1 MEDLWQ
7 RFYQYFVSR
16 IFKNSKKNRCKDK
29 LKKRDNIITVA
40 IDSPAAAGA
49 GTQAKMIAKNYNLFY
64 LDTGKIYRFIGKLK
78 LDDEQRFSYNLIKR
92 RIRNFRLSYL
102 KNKSLL
108 SNEVA
113 LSASRIAKDKKI
125 RDIVH
130 KFQQMCAYN
139 PPKKYRGSILDGRD
153 IITVQ
158 VKDAMFKFYITAN
171 LNVRVK
177 RRFIEYKKLNKKITY
192 REVYKSLKNRDKSDK
207 NRKYGPLK
215 KTKDSILIN
224 TSKLSKK
231 ACFKKIKDIMDK
243 KLNN

>member
-1 MEDLWQ
+1 M
-7 RFYQYFVSR
+7 
-16 IFKNSKKNRCKDK
+16 
-29 LKKRDNIITVA
+29 KKRNNIITVA

-49 GTQAKMIAKNYNLFY
+49 GTQAKLIAKNYNLFY

-78 LDDEQRFSYNLIKR
+78 LDNENKFSYNLIKK
-92 RIRNFRLSYL
+92 RIDNFRLSYL

-113 LSASRIAKDKKI
+113 LSASVIAKDKKI

-130 KFQQMCAYN
+130 KFQQKCAYN
-139 PPKKYRGSILDGRD
+139 PPQKYRGSILDGRD

-171 LNVRVK
+171 LEVRVK
-177 RRFIEYKKLNKKITY
+177 RRFYEYKKLKKKITY
-192 REVYKSLKNRDKSDK
+192 MEVYKSLKNRDKSDK

-243 KLNN
+243 KLNS